1 MSVLCELHVI
11 LKTSFEDEMEAQHS
25 EVIYPQLPT
34 SWYENPSAWELSV
47 ASVPHSALYTV
58 SPAAILG

>member
-1 MSVLCELHVI
+1 
-11 LKTSFEDEMEAQHS
+11 MEAQHS